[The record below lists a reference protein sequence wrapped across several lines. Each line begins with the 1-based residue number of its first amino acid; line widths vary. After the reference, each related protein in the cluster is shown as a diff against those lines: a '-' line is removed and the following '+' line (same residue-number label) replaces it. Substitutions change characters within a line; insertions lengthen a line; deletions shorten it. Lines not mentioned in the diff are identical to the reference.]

1 MGFTSF
7 SLFLIQCGG
16 CGTPPTPGPGCLP
29 CCSPVDTCGGPPPPP
44 GLPIDTYIY
53 FLFFAALVFGV
64 YTISKIN
71 KAKLSS

>member
-1 MGFTSF
+1 MGFASF
-7 SLFLIQCGG
+7 SLFIIQCTSCPG
-16 CGTPPTPGPGCLP
+16 PPPGCLP
-29 CCSPVDTCGGPPPPP
+29 CCGPPNTCGGPPPPP

-53 FLFFAALVFGV
+53 FFFFVALVFGV